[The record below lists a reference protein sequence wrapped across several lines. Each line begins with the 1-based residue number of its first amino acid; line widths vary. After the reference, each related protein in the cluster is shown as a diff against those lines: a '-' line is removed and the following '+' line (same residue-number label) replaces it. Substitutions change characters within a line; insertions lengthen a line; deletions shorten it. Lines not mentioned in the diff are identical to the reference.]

1 MFERVTVGTL
11 LQVEREIHRL
21 VNPMKL
27 IDFNDRR
34 AADDPYM
41 RQKLAQLHIECQAI
55 RHGSLRRMTRRLRR
69 LPRGPEGLDGQD
81 VVVRTILHH
90 PKLDRAMSSGRYD
103 RPSA

>member
-69 LPRGPEGLDGQD
+69 LPRGPEGST
-81 VVVRTILHH
+81 VRMWLS
-90 PKLDRAMSSGRYD
+90 A
-103 RPSA
+103 PSCITRSLIAQ